1 MKRLAARTD
10 HKPNDTHDHSEITAS
25 DVTVS
30 GQEKRG
36 LDSYILGG
44 TVNAIPLN
52 SGSIIEG
59 ISYDYLYIDRPDNV
73 TEIYTYRIG
82 GPTGEVQALVR
93 AIYTSGSE
101 KYLQSIERLD
111 L

>member
-1 MKRLAARTD
+1 MSDFEKKSIKDREFSKFNETSRG
-10 HKPNDTHDHSEITAS
+10 KTA
-25 DVTVS
+25 
-30 GQEKRG
+30 
-36 LDSYILGG
+36 
-44 TVNAIPLN
+44 VNVIPLN

>member
-1 MKRLAARTD
+1 MSDFDKKSIKDREFSKFNETSRG
-10 HKPNDTHDHSEITAS
+10 KTA
-25 DVTVS
+25 
-30 GQEKRG
+30 
-36 LDSYILGG
+36 
-44 TVNAIPLN
+44 VNVIPLN

-93 AIYTSGSE
+93 ATYTSGSE